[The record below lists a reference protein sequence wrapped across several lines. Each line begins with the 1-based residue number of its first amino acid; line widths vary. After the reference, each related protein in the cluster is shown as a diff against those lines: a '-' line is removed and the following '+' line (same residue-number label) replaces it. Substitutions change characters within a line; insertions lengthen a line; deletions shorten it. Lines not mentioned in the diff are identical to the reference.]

1 MSLFNLKK
9 FVNSLVFTALI
20 MGLSSI
26 SFAQETSNTSQ
37 LPVSTD
43 TTATPE
49 TGWWEQAKA
58 GTTNI
63 LDHGDLSIMLSGYAR
78 HGRNTY
84 TPERIAE
91 LNENAWGLGFSKAVR
106 NKKDNEDSLFGLV
119 ISDSHFK
126 PQFMAGYAHQW
137 MQPIGGNFEAGIGY
151 TALLISRTDYLSG
164 IPFPGV
170 LPVASIGTRRSKL
183 MASYIPR
190 LSQNKGNG
198 DVLLLFLRL
207 DLN

>member
-1 MSLFNLKK
+1 MSLFNFRK
-9 FVNSLVFTALI
+9 FIPFLALTAL
-20 MGLSSI
+20 LTSVSSTAP
-26 SFAQETSNTSQ
+26 AQETSGT
-37 LPVSTD
+37 TKA
-43 TTATPE
+43 TATSAATADTE
-49 TGWWEQAKA
+49 AGWWDQAKA
-58 GTTNI
+58 GSMNI
-63 LDHGDLSIMLSGYAR
+63 VDHGALSIILSGYAR

-84 TPERIAE
+84 TAERIAE

-106 NKKDNEDSLFGLV
+106 NQKDNEDSLFGLA

-137 MQPIGGNFEAGIGY
+137 MQPIGGNFEAGVGY
-151 TALLISRTDYLSG
+151 TALLISRTDYFSG

-170 LPVASIGTRRSKL
+170 LPVASIGTRNSKL
-183 MASYIPR
+183 MAAYIPR